1 MWWQPIAIVVGS
13 LVAAWLVVVVV
24 LALARPD
31 RDTIRQT
38 MRLLPD
44 SLRLLRRLAAD
55 RAIPFRT
62 RVLVWILI
70 GYLVSP
76 IDVIPDFVPV
86 VGYADDVIIASL
98 VLRHLVRQAGPEK
111 LRGHWPGS
119 PEGLAQLM
127 RLLRIDQIT

>member
-1 MWWQPIAIVVGS
+1 VWWHPIAIVAGS
-13 LVAAWLVVVVV
+13 LVAAWLVAIAF

-44 SLRLLRRLAAD
+44 SLRLLRRLASD
-55 RAIPFRT
+55 RTIPLRT

-98 VLRHLVRQAGPEK
+98 VLRHLVRRAGPDK

-119 PEGLAQLM
+119 PEGLAQLL